1 MELIEKESTATS
13 PEVKMIPEGRVIFSG
28 KSMMENAIE
37 FYDDLHAWIDAYINS
52 GKEELK
58 LEFDFVYFNSTSA
71 KQLLKMLMNLDESKV
86 KCQVD
91 WKHPKDH
98 DILKF
103 RGAELESMLNM
114 EFNYVPY

>member
-1 MELIEKESTATS
+1 MNRMEIDSTTTS
-13 PEVKMIPEGRVIFSG
+13 PQVALLAEGKVIFSG

-37 FYDDLHAWIDAYINS
+37 FYDRIHEWVDGYINE
-52 GKEELK
+52 GNEQIE

-71 KQLLKMLMNLDESKV
+71 KQILKMLMTLDDSSLKCKV
-86 KCQVD
+86 N
-91 WKHPKDH
+91 WKHPEDH